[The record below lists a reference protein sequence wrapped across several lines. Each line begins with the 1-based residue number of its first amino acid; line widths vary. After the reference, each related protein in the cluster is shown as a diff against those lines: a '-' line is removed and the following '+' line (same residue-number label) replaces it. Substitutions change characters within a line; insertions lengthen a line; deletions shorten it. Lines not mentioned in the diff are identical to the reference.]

1 VNSRLSLRPL
11 ISLLRQT
18 LERGKPGMQKLYGH
32 MLRQFEARPELLKP
46 QQDTSLMKKNREL
59 VEMLMTTI
67 FSPAAAEQDSLYA
80 VAYPF
85 SFDIVYASD
94 LFDTYFIRPGT
105 NQVKLPN
112 SWLEQELEKE
122 RAQFACTIILQK
134 YFGYQSP
141 EIAHAVFP
149 FADPAT
155 GLTRYFELNIDPRF
169 IDVTVNGDMPVS
181 KTSLLCPQTN
191 QLLPMEELSRIIPLD
206 KFVFEGLSVIRVQDI
221 TTREII
227 SRIKNDLLDIN
238 AFGDATVYQRLH
250 SRMQGL
256 LGMKDVRIGIT
267 PFFKINNRYVYAG
280 PLNSLS
286 FIFRHGKQSEQKDS
300 INDAFHQLFSQ
311 TGKPLVV
318 GTITENDTQRFGNMS
333 YYFDEGIRSLVIC
346 PLKNSR
352 GLLGILEIVSDEAGK
367 LSNRDIEKIEP
378 ALPLFARAL
387 EKSAES
393 LVNQVDRV
401 IKEQFT
407 AVQPAV
413 EWKFTETALTYLAAK
428 NQHKDAR
435 LPRIAFHNVFPLF
448 GAIDI
453 RNSTL
458 ERAQAIRLD
467 LAEQLE
473 RSAAMINKARPQLQL
488 PLLDEVSFKIN
499 QYQSATAAPLQADE
513 EMLIRDFLKEQVTP
527 VLLHIRETLGWLK
540 QDLDRYFAAL
550 NPATGMIDHHRKDV
564 DDSIA
569 LINETLVS
577 FIDQEQA
584 AAQKAYPFYFERYVT
599 DGVEFNM
606 YIGQSITPD
615 QRFDELY
622 LKNIRMWQLVLL
634 AKSAQMVAGLTH
646 RLPLPLNTT
655 QLILAH
661 SNPLSISFRTEE
673 RSFDVDGANNMRYE
687 ILKKRIDKVHIKN
700 SRERLTQPGKLAVV
714 YSQAKEA
721 EEYLGYTAF
730 LQNRGL
736 LQPGVE
742 QLDLEELQGISGLKA
757 LRVGINME
765 TGNNTTTYP
774 AELSS
779 LTIEQLIN
787 R

>member
-1 VNSRLSLRPL
+1 
-11 ISLLRQT
+11 
-18 LERGKPGMQKLYGH
+18 
-32 MLRQFEARPELLKP
+32 
-46 QQDTSLMKKNREL
+46 
-59 VEMLMTTI
+59 
-67 FSPAAAEQDSLYA
+67 
-80 VAYPF
+80 
-85 SFDIVYASD
+85 
-94 LFDTYFIRPGT
+94 
-105 NQVKLPN
+105 
-112 SWLEQELEKE
+112 
-122 RAQFACTIILQK
+122 
-134 YFGYQSP
+134 
-141 EIAHAVFP
+141 
-149 FADPAT
+149 
-155 GLTRYFELNIDPRF
+155 
-169 IDVTVNGDMPVS
+169 
-181 KTSLLCPQTN
+181 
-191 QLLPMEELSRIIPLD
+191 
-206 KFVFEGLSVIRVQDI
+206 
-221 TTREII
+221 
-227 SRIKNDLLDIN
+227 
-238 AFGDATVYQRLH
+238 
-250 SRMQGL
+250 
-256 LGMKDVRIGIT
+256 
-267 PFFKINNRYVYAG
+267 
-280 PLNSLS
+280 
-286 FIFRHGKQSEQKDS
+286 
-300 INDAFHQLFSQ
+300 
-311 TGKPLVV
+311 
-318 GTITENDTQRFGNMS
+318 
-333 YYFDEGIRSLVIC
+333 
-346 PLKNSR
+346 
-352 GLLGILEIVSDEAGK
+352 
-367 LSNRDIEKIEP
+367 
-378 ALPLFARAL
+378 
-387 EKSAES
+387 
-393 LVNQVDRV
+393 
-401 IKEQFT
+401 
-407 AVQPAV
+407 
-413 EWKFTETALTYLAAK
+413 
-428 NQHKDAR
+428 
-435 LPRIAFHNVFPLF
+435 
-448 GAIDI
+448 
-453 RNSTL
+453 
-458 ERAQAIRLD
+458 
-467 LAEQLE
+467 
-473 RSAAMINKARPQLQL
+473 
-488 PLLDEVSFKIN
+488 
-499 QYQSATAAPLQADE
+499 
-513 EMLIRDFLKEQVTP
+513 MLIRDFLKEQVTP

-757 LRVGINME
+757 LRVSINME